1 MTAPLEI
8 RAEALS
14 KLDAEYRAVMAVAGG
29 LSDETSTVAGLGT
42 TMTKKEVL
50 THLGWWNWEMPP
62 AIERIKRG
70 ETPFWVN
77 VDMDPLNEAISDEH
91 RDWTL
96 ATVIEY
102 LAESHTAVVE
112 AVDHLSDQELNRRSG
127 GYDMQRLMAA
137 YIEHYQEHG
146 SQLA

>member
-1 MTAPLEI
+1 
-8 RAEALS
+8 
-14 KLDAEYRAVMAVAGG
+14 MAMAGG
-29 LSDETSTVAGLGT
+29 LSDESSTVAGPGT
-42 TMTKKEVL
+42 SMTRKEVL
-50 THLGWWNWEMPP
+50 SHLAWWNWEVPP

-77 VDMDPLNEAISDEH
+77 VDMDRLNEAISQEH

-96 ATVIEY
+96 ASVIEY
-102 LAESHTAVVE
+102 LAQSHNTMVE
-112 AVDHLSDQELNRRSG
+112 AVSRLSSEEVSGGSG
-127 GYDMQRLMAA
+127 GYDLPRLLTA